1 MNKKSAPTPKR
12 SERQAQNITPLIP
25 KDRKMAKR
33 LSKEAAKKHRL
44 EIREAIASGD
54 EKYLRASERGPQK
67 KFLRDYIDSRLS
79 AGEFVLPFMFLVL
92 VIGIVP
98 EFVQFS
104 HLSLIAIW
112 LYLIFSVI
120 EAILIAQSVK
130 RKIKN
135 KIGAKRLDKGFILPS
150 IMRTMQPRKLRMPR
164 ATVKRF
170 SDITVEKYIK

>member
-67 KFLRDYIDSRLS
+67 SS
-79 AGEFVLPFMFLVL
+79 
-92 VIGIVP
+92 
-98 EFVQFS
+98 
-104 HLSLIAIW
+104 
-112 LYLIFSVI
+112 
-120 EAILIAQSVK
+120 
-130 RKIKN
+130 
-135 KIGAKRLDKGFILPS
+135 
-150 IMRTMQPRKLRMPR
+150 
-164 ATVKRF
+164 
-170 SDITVEKYIK
+170 